1 MKRLQSNNEQAG
13 RSAANIG
20 KSFKKVLI
28 IFMVLCIIFN
38 SFTKIKVSSADA
50 NSQVTVK
57 IDYLEQMAYITPGTN
72 TKLYFSSDDGKTW
85 ELIEPFGV
93 LDISNLMQ
101 TKADDLYFKG
111 NKDLKPTIVTL
122 QALDS
127 TLKATYS
134 IVNGEGLITLTG
146 FTSAVEYRKGTSGQW
161 KPASTTM
168 PTASYEMRGAT
179 LYFRTIATTVKRAGK
194 EISLKVAK
202 KPSAPSV
209 KLDGSKL
216 YITGL
221 TVGATQYRVGD
232 NTVWL
237 PFSPTDT
244 KVKSIDLTAL
254 FAVTGSALNTP
265 IPAGTVEFRTM
276 ATTKKVA
283 SAIKVIGVPLQ
294 PSTPENVTLV
304 GTTLSIQDTNLKKA
318 YEYTKVEK
326 LGVLN
331 IKTAR
336 WTSITAAR
344 SVVIPKALVDE
355 KIIVRVKS
363 IVDPVSKILIPA
375 STYKELKI
383 SSITASTK

>member
-1 MKRLQSNNEQAG
+1 MKKIQLHSEQVG

-28 IFMVLCIIFN
+28 IFMVLCIAFN
-38 SFTKIKVSSADA
+38 SFTKVKVSSADA
-50 NSQVTVK
+50 NSQVVVNVN
-57 IDYLEQMAYITPGTN
+57 YLDEMAYITPGTN
-72 TKLYFSSDDGKTW
+72 TKLYFSSDDEKTW
-85 ELIEPFGV
+85 ELIEPFGI

-101 TKADDLYFKG
+101 TKADDLFFKG
-111 NKDLKPTIVTL
+111 NKDLKSTKVTL

-146 FTSAVEYRKGTSGQW
+146 FTSAVEYRKGASGQW
-161 KPASTTM
+161 KLASTTI

-179 LYFRTIATTVKRAGK
+179 LYFRTIATAVKRAGK
-194 EISLKVAK
+194 EISVKVAK

-216 YITGL
+216 YISGL
-221 TVGATQYRVGD
+221 TVGATEYRVGD
-232 NTVWL
+232 NTIWL
-237 PFSPTDT
+237 PFTPTDT
-244 KVKSIDLTAL
+244 KVKSLDLTAL
-254 FAVTGSALNTP
+254 FAVTGAAINTP
-265 IPAGTVEFRTM
+265 IPAGTVEIRTK

-283 SAIKVIGVPLQ
+283 SAIKVIEVPLQ

-326 LGVLN
+326 TGVLN

-336 WTSITAAR
+336 WSTITAAR
-344 SVVIPKALVDE
+344 SVVISKALVDE

-363 IVDPVSKILIPA
+363 IVDPVSKKIIPA

-383 SSITASTK
+383 SSITTSKK